1 MKFIV
6 FQHNKTEERPF
17 EIYTMPDTALHIN
30 KRPFFIPDYASPC
43 VMHVHHAVRICR
55 LGRNISKRFAHRYID
70 GVTLCSRLEAPT
82 LPPTVGRCFDECLSV
97 GEWIALED
105 GNFQPIVEAA
115 AVAIAEVSKYFTM
128 RQGDVILLE
137 EIREAE
143 EVHIDQ
149 HVEENLKGKTVLQF
163 NIK

>member
-43 VMHVHHAVRICR
+43 VMHLHHAVRICR
-55 LGRNISKRFAHRYID
+55 LGRCISQRFAHRYYD
-70 GVTLCSRLEAPT
+70 AVTLCTRMEAPA
-82 LPPTVGRCFDECLSV
+82 LPPAVGRCFDECLSV
-97 GEWIALED
+97 GEWIDKAD
-105 GNFQPIVEAA
+105 DNFKDIEEAA
-115 AVAIAEVSKYFTM
+115 ARAISEVSTYFTL
-128 RQGDVILLE
+128 RQGDVILLDE
-137 EIREAE
+137 VCDAE
-143 EVHIDQ
+143 EVKIDQ
-149 HVEENLKGKTVLQF
+149 HIEKILEGKTVLQF